1 MSTKPQSSHPASHLL
16 ADQVRF
22 VAPKLSSLSKNAVAR
37 FVQEVS
43 HFLQASEP
51 EQFQSIPLTEPTVFP
66 ASSASIPSAAE
77 RLAEVEQ
84 MIHAALRESHSHLD
98 GFDPETFAAYWSAA
112 RKVTIA
118 ANPPSPKSSS
128 GTSMPNFLKDDAD
141 TLRRNLKSSKL
152 SHSSSSPHQLDDW
165 DGPSFFDDPPVPEGF
180 HRFIL
185 PNIISLIRIMCP
197 TALSSQ
203 ENLWTYLLSTIAAK
217 DASEARRLLN
227 SLSMKTPG
235 REPLTFYIL
244 DLQKAAQRCK
254 NFLNISR
261 PKPLMESFIQGLK
274 PYALKSKL
282 MDEFKMNI
290 IQDIDSLISRT
301 IALNETI
308 THEETNPRFRN
319 AQRRSDFN
327 SISNF
332 RTRTPYPNSNLRNKE
347 PAGEKKSCSFCK
359 KDGHVIEDCFDK
371 SCKKSKHYDPSAPQ
385 TKKPYSNPRLPR
397 PTFGN
402 AKDQLEAL
410 KTILSLPE
418 SNALKVLTLPL
429 SQMTNP

>member
-1 MSTKPQSSHPASHLL
+1 MSTRPQSSLPASHLL

-22 VAPKLSSLSKNAVAR
+22 VAPKLSSLSTNAVAR

-51 EQFQSIPLTEPTVFP
+51 DQSQSIPLTEPTVFP
-66 ASSASIPSAAE
+66 SVSASIPSAAE

-84 MIHAALRESHSHLD
+84 MIHAALKESHLE

-112 RKVTIA
+112 KKVTIA
-118 ANPPSPKSSS
+118 ANDSPSPKPSS
-128 GTSMPNFLKDDAD
+128 GTSMPRFLQDDAD
-141 TLRRNLKSSKL
+141 ALRRHLKTSNL
-152 SHSSSSPHQLDDW
+152 SHSSSFPHQLDDW
-165 DGPSFFDDPPVPEGF
+165 NGPSFFDDPPVPEGF

-308 THEETNPRFRN
+308 THEETNPRLRN

-327 SISNF
+327 SNSIF

-347 PAGEKKSCSFCK
+347 PAGERKAALSVRKTATLSKIASISRVKSRNIMIHQLHKRRSRTQIRGFQ
-359 KDGHVIEDCFDK
+359 DQHLE
-371 SCKKSKHYDPSAPQ
+371 
-385 TKKPYSNPRLPR
+385 TL
-397 PTFGN
+397 
-402 AKDQLEAL
+402 KDQLEAL